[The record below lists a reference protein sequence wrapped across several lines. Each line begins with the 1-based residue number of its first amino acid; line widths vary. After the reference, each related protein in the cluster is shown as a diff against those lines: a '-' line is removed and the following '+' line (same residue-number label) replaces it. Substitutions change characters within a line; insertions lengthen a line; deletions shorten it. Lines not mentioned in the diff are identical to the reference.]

1 MALYIASLNS
11 GSNGN
16 CYYIGN
22 GPEAVLVDA
31 GLSCRETEVRMRR
44 LGISLKKVKAL
55 FISHEHSDH
64 IYGAA
69 SISRKYQIPVF
80 VTPATCAEGRLKLK
94 SHLQFS
100 FAALEP
106 VQVGSLSI
114 TPVPTAHDAIDPHSF
129 VVAAK
134 DLKVGVFTDIGVACE
149 QVIRHFKQ
157 CHAAFLESN
166 YDEHLLE
173 YGRYSLPLKNRIRG
187 GKGHL
192 SNRQALELF
201 LAHRPS
207 FMSHLI
213 LSHLSAENNRQKMV
227 QQLFQLVAGDTSIIV
242 ASRNKET
249 RLFRISNEEGL
260 NQLSL
265 F

>member
-1 MALYIASLNS
+1 MALFIASLNS

-22 GPEAVLVDA
+22 GQEAVLIDA
-31 GLSCRETEVRMRR
+31 GLSCRETEVRMKR
-44 LGISLKKVKAL
+44 LGVSIRKVKAL

-64 IYGAA
+64 IYGVT

-80 VTPATCAEGRLKLK
+80 ITQATHDEGRLKLK
-94 SHLQFS
+94 PHLQFP
-100 FAALEP
+100 FTAHNP
-106 VQVGSLSI
+106 VTIGAFTV
-114 TPVPTAHDAIDPHSF
+114 TPVPITHDAIDPHGF
-129 VVAAK
+129 VISHS
-134 DLKVGVFTDIGVACE
+134 DINVGVFTDIGVACS
-149 QVIRHFKQ
+149 QVIKHFKQ

-166 YDEHLLE
+166 YDENLLE
-173 YGRYSLPLKNRIRG
+173 YGRYSVPLKNRIRG

-201 LAHRPS
+201 LAHRPPH
-207 FMSHLI
+207 MSHLI

-227 QQLFQLVAGDTSIIV
+227 RELFTPVAGQTSIIV
-242 ASRNKET
+242 ASRNRET
-249 RLFRISNEEGL
+249 RLLKISNKTGAQ
-260 NQLSL
+260 QLSL